1 MPPLSIMIKPA
12 SGMCNMRCAYCF
24 YHDVAQHRD
33 MPSHGMMTK
42 ETVVQIIEK
51 ALAFAQGEQVSF
63 AFQGGE
69 PLLAGLDFFRFFT
82 QTLREKNTRNSP
94 VCFGM
99 QTNGLLL
106 DQNWAAF
113 LREEKFLVGL
123 SLDGDNNANRYRR
136 GANGQRVWQAVMDA
150 AALLLQ
156 ESVDFNIL
164 TVLTGYCAEHCEDI
178 YRFFKRQGFRHLQFI
193 PCLRPF
199 SPHRGIP
206 RPLERGTSPGLAQ
219 GFIPLIG
226 NTADSNT
233 QQKSDLY
240 MTSAQY
246 ADFLTRL
253 FRLYVKDF
261 AAGNYVSIRQFD
273 NYVRMYLGERPEQ
286 CGMAGHCSFQFVV
299 EGGGDVFPCDFYC
312 IDAWR
317 LGNINETGF
326 REMNE
331 SEPARRFIQESLQ
344 VAERCRQCKFYPLCR
359 GGGCK
364 RYRENEDHCAAYRAF
379 FEQCLP
385 LFRVFTAN

>member
-12 SGMCNMRCAYCF
+12 SSLCNMRCAYCF
-24 YHDVAQHRD
+24 YHDVAQRRD
-33 MPSHGMMTK
+33 APSYGRMTR
-42 ETVVQIIEK
+42 ETAAQVIEK
-51 ALAFAQGEQVSF
+51 ALAFAQGKQISF

-82 QTLREKNTRNSP
+82 RTVHEKNTGNSP
-94 VCFGM
+94 VFFGM

-106 DQNWAAF
+106 DRDWAVF

-150 AALLLQ
+150 AALLQ
-156 ESVDFNIL
+156 RESVDFNIL
-164 TVLTGYCAEHCEDI
+164 TVLTGYCAGHCEEI
-178 YRFFKRQGFRHLQFI
+178 YRFFKRQGFRYLQFI

-199 SPHRGIP
+199 GDK
-206 RPLERGTSPGLAQ
+206 T
-219 GFIPLIG
+219 
-226 NTADSNT
+226 
-233 QQKSDLY
+233 KSELF

-253 FRLYVKDF
+253 FRLYVKDYTS
-261 AAGNYVSIRQFD
+261 GNYVSIRQFD

-312 IDAWR
+312 VDAWR
-317 LGNINETGF
+317 LGNINEQDF

-344 VAERCRQCKFYPLCR
+344 VAERCRQCKVYPLCR

-364 RYRENEDHCAAYRAF
+364 RYRENGDDCAAYRAF
-379 FEQCLP
+379 FERCLP
-385 LFRVFTAN
+385 LFRVFGGEKGR

>member
-12 SGMCNMRCAYCF
+12 SGMCNMRCTYCF

-33 MPSHGMMTK
+33 VPSHGMMTK
-42 ETVVQIIEK
+42 ETAGQVIEK
-51 ALAFAQGEQVSF
+51 ALAFAQGEQISF

-82 QTLREKNTRNSP
+82 QTLHEKNTMNSP
-94 VCFGM
+94 VFFGM

-150 AALLLQ
+150 AALLQ
-156 ESVDFNIL
+156 REAVDFNVL
-164 TVLTGYCAEHCEDI
+164 TVLTGYCAEHCEEI

-199 SPHRGIP
+199 DSPACS
-206 RPLERGTSPGLAQ
+206 E
-219 GFIPLIG
+219 
-226 NTADSNT
+226 T
-233 QQKSDLY
+233 QQQNELY
-240 MTSAQY
+240 MTNAQY
-246 ADFLTRL
+246 AGFLTRL
-253 FRLYVKDF
+253 FRLYVKDY
-261 AAGNYVSIRQFD
+261 AGGNYVSIRQFD

-312 IDAWR
+312 VDSWR

-344 VAERCRQCKFYPLCR
+344 VAARCRRCGFYPFCK

-364 RYRENEDHCAAYRAF
+364 RYRENGDDCAAYRAF

-385 LFRVFTAN
+385 LFRVFKLNGEKR